1 MMKRKTVAAVM
12 AGIGFVLCGAA
23 LFGSGVL
30 VGLRVSG
37 RNKPQTPVVEAA
49 PALAATAAG
58 QVEAKSCQVEVPG
71 KLVQS
76 PEESTADACKRLGV
90 TEAELQELW
99 QIARNR
105 GEKTLPSRDWVEHVY
120 RPMKKARKASL

>member
-1 MMKRKTVAAVM
+1 MKKAIAGAV
-12 AGIGFVLCGAA
+12 

-30 VGLRVSG
+30 VGLGLSSIRS
-37 RNKPQTPVVEAA
+37 KPQAPVVESPPAA
-49 PALAATAAG
+49 AATAASRTG
-58 QVEAKSCQVEVPG
+58 EKCRLAVPPG
-71 KLVQS
+71 KVVQS
-76 PEESTADACKRLGV
+76 SEESTADACKRLGV

>member
-1 MMKRKTVAAVM
+1 MKRKTVAAAM
-12 AGIGFVLCGAA
+12 AGIGFVLYSAV

-30 VGLRVSG
+30 IGSRVSG
-37 RNKPQTPVVEAA
+37 RNKPQTPVVEAP
-49 PALAATAAG
+49 PAITATAISR
-58 QVEAKSCQVEVPG
+58 VEANGCQTEAPVKV
-71 KLVQS
+71 VQS
-76 PEESTADACKRLGV
+76 PAESTADACKRLGV

-105 GEKTLPSRDWVEHVY
+105 GETTLPSRDWVEHVY

>member
-1 MMKRKTVAAVM
+1 MKRKTVAAAM
-12 AGIGFVLCGAA
+12 AGIGFVLYSAV
-23 LFGSGVL
+23 LFGTGVL
-30 VGLRVSG
+30 VGRASG
-37 RNKPQTPVVEAA
+37 RNDPQTPAVEEA
-49 PALAATAAG
+49 PAIAVAAVRQT
-58 QVEAKSCQVEVPG
+58 EAKGCQAEASG
-71 KLVQS
+71 KVVQS

-105 GEKTLPSRDWVEHVY
+105 GETTLPSRDWVEHVY

>member
-1 MMKRKTVAAVM
+1 MKKAIAGAV
-12 AGIGFVLCGAA
+12 

-30 VGLRVSG
+30 VGLWLSARS
-37 RNKPQTPVVEAA
+37 RPQTPVVEG
-49 PALAATAAG
+49 PPSATAAAAG
-58 QVEAKSCQVEVPG
+58 QANVVDRLPRTPG
-71 KLVQS
+71 KVVQG
-76 PEESTADACKRLGV
+76 PVESTADACKRLDV

-120 RPMKKARKASL
+120 RPMKKAKEASR

>member
-1 MMKRKTVAAVM
+1 M
-12 AGIGFVLCGAA
+12 AGIGFVLYGAV

-30 VGLRVSG
+30 VGRASE
-37 RNKPQTPVVEAA
+37 RNKTQTPAVEAS
-49 PALAATAAG
+49 PAIAAAAVG
-58 QVEAKSCQVEVPG
+58 QAEAKGSQAEVLG
-71 KLVQS
+71 KVVHGH
-76 PEESTADACKRLGV
+76 EESTADACKRLGV
-90 TEAELQELW
+90 TEEELQELW

>member
-1 MMKRKTVAAVM
+1 MKRKTVAAAM
-12 AGIGFVLCGAA
+12 AGIGFVLYGAV
-23 LFGSGVL
+23 LFGTGVL
-30 VGLRVSG
+30 VGRASG
-37 RNKPQTPVVEAA
+37 RNYPQTPAGEEA
-49 PALAATAAG
+49 PAIAVAAVRQT
-58 QVEAKSCQVEVPG
+58 EANGYQTEALG
-71 KLVQS
+71 KVVQS
-76 PEESTADACKRLGV
+76 PAESTADACKRLGV